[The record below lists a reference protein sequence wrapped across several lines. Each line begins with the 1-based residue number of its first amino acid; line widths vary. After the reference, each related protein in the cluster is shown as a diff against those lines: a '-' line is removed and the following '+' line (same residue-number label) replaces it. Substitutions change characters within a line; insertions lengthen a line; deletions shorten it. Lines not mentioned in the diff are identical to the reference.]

1 MGRKMGHGRG
11 TRAQGNVLERLYITT
26 SFRDIVILSISHFR
40 ESSNSVSKIQDGY
53 LVNQLFRT
61 LLYQIIDIRSTKF
74 LLDLRGA
81 LVERLV

>member
-1 MGRKMGHGRG
+1 MGQKMGHGRG

-26 SFRDIVILSISHFR
+26 SFRDIVFYIDITFS

-61 LLYQIIDIRSTKF
+61 LLYHIVDVRSTKF
-74 LLDLRGA
+74 FFDLRGA